1 MRLDVKTLAAAWTP
15 HRGREKRSLGELPR
29 LLDQPNQRRRVGG
42 RSGDL
47 APCRPRCGI
56 RSGASRRV
64 GLRQRFES
72 YDGGRGRPFPGLQG
86 FERFFRRGAAPI
98 HQFGAALGDPVLKIG
113 HPRVIAAAGDEPGAK
128 AEREG

>member
-47 APCRPRCGI
+47 H
-56 RSGASRRV
+56 
-64 GLRQRFES
+64 L
-72 YDGGRGRPFPGLQG
+72 
-86 FERFFRRGAAPI
+86 
-98 HQFGAALGDPVLKIG
+98 AALDAEFGQV
-113 HPRVIAAAGDEPGAK
+113 RVVG
-128 AEREG
+128 